1 MSSKLIAEII
11 NLPKNF
17 DNERLSE
24 LDNTEI
30 SISYTQNY
38 LKPTNNVIKKHV
50 DFFLIIENQLS
61 FMEVFEITTAIR
73 KSEQAVI
80 FLLIEPE
87 HEVNKLFYLKI
98 GADIVVKIDESFDVL
113 KCMMLNLGRLK
124 VQGKPSLLKNK
135 QFTLN
140 ESNLSTTIADK
151 EIFLTKN
158 EFRLL
163 SLLNKT
169 PNVTIN
175 YRQIN
180 EYLWGKKENTQAVNI
195 ANIVFKLREKLKQI
209 EGADKCL
216 ITVRSK
222 GYMLDITKDPTKIE
236 RR

>member
-50 DFFLIIENQLS
+50 DFFLIIEDQLS

>member
-1 MSSKLIAEII
+1 MSSKLVVEII

-30 SISYTQNY
+30 SISCTQTY

-50 DFFLIIENQLS
+50 DFFLIIEDQLS

>member
-1 MSSKLIAEII
+1 MSSKLVVEII

-30 SISYTQNY
+30 SISYTQTY

-50 DFFLIIENQLS
+50 DFFLIIEDQLS

-169 PNVTIN
+169 PNVTIS

-209 EGADKCL
+209 EGVDKCL

-222 GYMLDITKDPTKIE
+222 GYMLDITKDPTKIL
-236 RR
+236 

>member
-1 MSSKLIAEII
+1 MSSKLVVKII
-11 NLPKNF
+11 NLPRHF
-17 DNERLSE
+17 DKERLSE

-30 SISYTQNY
+30 SVSCTQSYLN
-38 LKPTNNVIKKHV
+38 PTHNVINKHV
-50 DFFLIIENQLS
+50 DFFLIIEDQLS
-61 FMEVFEITTAIR
+61 FMEVFEIITSIR

-80 FLLIEPE
+80 FLLVEPE

-124 VQGKPSLLKNK
+124 VQENPSLVKNK

-140 ESNLSTTIADK
+140 EYNLSITIADK

-169 PNVTIN
+169 PNVTIS

-180 EYLWGKKENTQAVNI
+180 EHLWDKKESNQAVNI
-195 ANIVFKLREKLKQI
+195 ANIVFKLRDKLKQI
-209 EGADKCL
+209 EGADQWLK
-216 ITVRSK
+216 TVRSK
-222 GYMLDITKDPTKIE
+222 GYMLDIPEDPTKLL
-236 RR
+236 